1 MAIITK
7 TSVDFSRIFD
17 LLPYQAQKYP
27 NPKAV
32 NFFKNEK
39 WVSYSIQEL
48 QSKADTLSC
57 WFISNGYTKGDKII
71 FVPQLGNAE
80 WMILDFACQQI
91 GLITVP
97 VHPTSRPEEIEVILK
112 ETEAKLCVTA
122 DNDLYFKFTLA
133 IENIGCKTL
142 IYHLKQ
148 DVPGHFYPLDVA
160 SASSK
165 ELSELQ
171 NLKKEIQED
180 DLLT

>member
-7 TSVDFSRIFD
+7 TSVGFSRIFD
-17 LLPYQAQKYP
+17 LLSYQEQKYP

-32 NFFKNEK
+32 NFFKNGK
-39 WVSYSIQEL
+39 WQGYSIQEL
-48 QSKADTLSC
+48 QSKADILSC
-57 WFISNGYTKGDKII
+57 WFISSGYSKGDKII
-71 FVPQLGNAE
+71 LVPQLGNAE
-80 WMILDFACQQI
+80 WMIVDFACQQI

-142 IYHLKQ
+142 IYHLKLNI
-148 DVPGHFYPLDVA
+148 PGYFHPLDVERA
-160 SASSK
+160 SPD
-165 ELSELQ
+165 ELSKL
-171 NLKKEIQED
+171 NGFKKED
-180 DLLT
+180 G